1 MVMVT
6 QAFQQS
12 RTAATHEARLPAPGV
27 LWWRAQLRRRNAAME
42 QVGKPLFGAYVFALV
57 FTLLVAVAVVVS
69 QARQGFPWLAWIGL
83 PQVESLSP
91 SALLAS
97 GGGLAILIPVFAMV
111 AVVGAVVVYFAAER
125 H

>member
-1 MVMVT
+1 
-6 QAFQQS
+6 
-12 RTAATHEARLPAPGV
+12 
-27 LWWRAQLRRRNAAME
+27 
-42 QVGKPLFGAYVFALV
+42 
-57 FTLLVAVAVVVS
+57 VV
-69 QARQGFPWLAWIGL
+69 QARQGFPWLAWLGQSHGDGL
-83 PQVESLSP
+83 TP